1 MPYVTIVLKEGRT
14 VEQKR
19 EIVKAVTEAVARTA
33 NAKPEAIHIILQDA
47 PATNLAKEGILLA
60 DRK

>member
-19 EIVKAVTEAVARTA
+19 EIVKAVTDAVARTA
-33 NAKPEAIHIILQDA
+33 NAKPEAIHIIIQDA

>member
-19 EIVKAVTEAVARTA
+19 EIVKAVTDAVARTA
-33 NAKPEAIHIILQDA
+33 NAKPDAIHIILQDT

>member
-33 NAKPEAIHIILQDA
+33 NAKPEAIHVILQDA